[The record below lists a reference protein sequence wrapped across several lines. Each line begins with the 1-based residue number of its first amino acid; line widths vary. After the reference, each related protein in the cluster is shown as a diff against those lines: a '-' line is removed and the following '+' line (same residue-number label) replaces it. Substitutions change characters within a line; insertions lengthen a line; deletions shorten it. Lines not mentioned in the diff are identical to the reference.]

1 MSDSLLREP
10 FLSFNYD
17 VRNWPDRDRLSPANI
32 LLFLKLSI
40 KVLTNLLIV
49 PSIICLSQYWQLNIM
64 EQVVR
69 CIFVFDEPDERSNQQ
84 DSAELEAFLMKTLSS
99 YLHLNHS
106 NSYCKE
112 LDG

>member
-1 MSDSLLREP
+1 
-10 FLSFNYD
+10 
-17 VRNWPDRDRLSPANI
+17 
-32 LLFLKLSI
+32 
-40 KVLTNLLIV
+40 
-49 PSIICLSQYWQLNIM
+49 M